1 MPERPSSA
9 YDLRRRWERRLL
21 RLEGRL
27 DGGAADRT
35 IPWTLTAIAFVTYAA
50 LAAAAIRT
58 FDGGSGLAPWVQ
70 ASWRRGNGGVGRA
83 MAGQDP
89 AAATWSGVGELAL
102 QIGRLVPPEAVF
114 VTIQAAALAAAIV
127 PLWHLARDD
136 ARLRVGTS
144 TVVLVAL
151 VLAPTIHR
159 AMLTPFH
166 PEVVAL
172 PALLWAYHQAKR
184 GHHVRFAIAVVVV
197 LASRADLGLTIA
209 ALGLL
214 VALTEHRRVGL
225 ATIAAGLAWTALA
238 VLVVRP
244 EVPVRALTPSGEF
257 VARSAT
263 PLAVAERL
271 VLDPIEQVRLLLQ
284 EPAVL
289 FLVVALAPLL
299 FLPLVALDRLAVAG
313 PALALA
319 MIADTIVQ
327 QAAQRG
333 VADLSPAAAH
343 VTPAMAFVFIALVAA
358 LARIGTPSA
367 TRVNVDRRLVLALL
381 AGATLFFVVE
391 GPASPYR
398 APWSW
403 GGRDSVD
410 GARLEAAELIPPE
423 VPTATSAETA
433 VLVAERGIVVELP
446 PDPADLTP
454 ARVRSVARAASWVLL
469 DTTTTDRTTQLPRWT
484 DQDREVVIERFGTAG
499 LSVRYRAQGI
509 VLLASSDQPTDDASG

>member
-1 MPERPSSA
+1 VADRRPTPH
-9 YDLRRRWERRLL
+9 DLRRRWERRLL

-35 IPWTLTAIAFVTYAA
+35 IPWSLTALAFVAYAA

-70 ASWRRGNGGVGRA
+70 AAWRRDHGGAGRA

-102 QIGRLVPPEAVF
+102 QIARLVPPEAVF
-114 VTIQAAALAAAIV
+114 VTIQAAALAAAVV
-127 PLWHLARDD
+127 PLWRLARED

-172 PALLWAYHQAKR
+172 PALLWAYHQVKR
-184 GHHVRFAIAVVVV
+184 GHHVRFGVLVVVV
-197 LASRADLGLTIA
+197 LASRADLGLTVA

-214 VALTEHRRVGL
+214 VLLTEHRRVGG
-225 ATIAAGLAWTALA
+225 ATIAAGLTWTAVA
-238 VLVVRP
+238 VVAVRP
-244 EVPVRALTPSGEF
+244 IVPERALTPSSEF

-271 VLDPIEQVRLLLQ
+271 VLDPFEQIRLLLQ

-313 PALALA
+313 PALSLA

-327 QAAQRG
+327 EAAQRG

-358 LARIGTPSA
+358 LERIGTPSV

-403 GGRDSVD
+403 GGRDAID
-410 GARLEAAELIPPE
+410 GARLEAAALIPPA
-423 VPTATSAETA
+423 VPVATSAETA

-446 PDPADLTP
+446 PDPDDLTP
-454 ARVRSVARAASWVLL
+454 ARVRSVARSSRWVLL
-469 DTTTTDRTTQLPRWT
+469 DTTTTDRTTQQPRWT
-484 DQDREVVIERFGTAG
+484 DREREVVIERFSAAG

-509 VLLASSDQPTDDASG
+509 VLLAASDQPAVDASG